1 MPLIFVDTDN
11 SNLKD
16 KLYNG
21 NKAGQSAAA
30 KAEGKMQAVVK
41 RIIDKAAGFTTTK
54 FDHAKG
60 YVIRLE
66 ISKLEV
72 NEADHKTKCSLSGS
86 IVNYPKTVN
95 LKGAKA
101 DKMLSTGWSGSAWA
115 DGTSEGSLLDCVE
128 SIAESMMAKAVPIM
142 RADFLKR

>member
-11 SNLKD
+11 SDPKD

-21 NKAGQSAAA
+21 LKAGQSAA

-41 RIIDKAAGFTTTK
+41 RIIDKAPGFTITK
-54 FDHAKG
+54 FANAKG
-60 YVIRLE
+60 YAIRLE

-72 NEADHKTKCSLSGS
+72 ADHKTKCSLSGS
-86 IVNYPKTVN
+86 IVRYPKGVTK
-95 LKGAKA
+95 KGAKG
-101 DKMLSTGWSGSAWA
+101 DEMLSTGWGGSATA

-128 SIAESMMAKAVPIM
+128 AITESMLAKGIPVM
-142 RADFLKR
+142 SADYPKR

>member
-1 MPLIFVDTDN
+1 MPAIFVDTDN
-11 SNLKD
+11 SNATA

-21 NKAGQSAAA
+21 LKAGQSAA

-41 RIIDKAAGFTTTK
+41 RIVDKAAGFTTTK
-54 FDHAKG
+54 VGNPKG

-72 NEADHKTKCSLSGS
+72 ADHKTKCSLSGS
-86 IVNYPKTVN
+86 IVRYPKGVTM
-95 LKGAKA
+95 KGAA
-101 DKMLSTGWSGSAWA
+101 GEEMLSTGWGGSAMA

-128 SIAESMMAKAVPIM
+128 AVAESMMAKAVPIM
-142 RADFLKR
+142 SNDFLKR